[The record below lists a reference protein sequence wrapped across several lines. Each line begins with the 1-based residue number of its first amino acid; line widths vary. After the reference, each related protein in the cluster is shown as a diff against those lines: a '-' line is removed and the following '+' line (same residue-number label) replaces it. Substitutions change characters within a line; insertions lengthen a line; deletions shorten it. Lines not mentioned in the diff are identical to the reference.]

1 VLTHGSLFA
10 GIGGFD
16 LGFEW
21 AGIETV
27 WTIENDK
34 NCNQVLA
41 THWPNVKRYED
52 VRQVGIDTL
61 EAVDVISGGFPC
73 QPASLAGDRLGREDD
88 RWLWPEFARIVRGLR
103 PAWVVVE
110 NVIGLLSVNDGRAM
124 GGILRDLA
132 AFGYDAE
139 WESLPAAAFGAPHL
153 RFRVFIVAYPNR
165 SGDQGQGQGQEP
177 IFRPFP
183 LRTFAPEAWGD
194 VSQWE
199 AWLHQPNVHR
209 VPYGFPHIVDRVRG
223 LGNAVVPAVAEW
235 IGRRLVRMDDRP

>member
-1 VLTHGSLFA
+1 MNHGSLFA

-16 LGFEW
+16 LGFER
-21 AGIETV
+21 AGIETL
-27 WTIENDK
+27 WTVENDPY
-34 NCNQVLA
+34 CQEVLA
-41 THWPNVKRYED
+41 RHWPTVKRYGD
-52 VRQVGIDTL
+52 VRQVGPDTL

-73 QPASLAGDRLGREDD
+73 QPASLAGDRLGSEDD

-132 AFGYDAE
+132 ALGYDAE

-153 RFRVFIVAYPNR
+153 RFRVFVVAYANGT
-165 SGDQGQGQGQEP
+165 GDQGQGQGAVDF
-177 IFRPFP
+177 FRSFP
-183 LRTFAPEAWGD
+183 LRDFAPEAWGD

-199 AWLHQPNVHR
+199 TWLHQPDLHR
-209 VPYGFPHIVDRVRG
+209 VPYGFPRVVDRIRG

-235 IGRRLVRMDDRP
+235 IGRRIVDA

>member
-1 VLTHGSLFA
+1 MLTHGSLFA

-16 LGFEW
+16 LGFER

-27 WTIENDK
+27 WQIEMDTF
-34 NCNQVLA
+34 CREVLA
-41 THWPNVKRYED
+41 KHWLGAKRYGD
-52 VRQVGIDTL
+52 IRNVRAEEL
-61 EAVDVISGGFPC
+61 EPVDVISSGFPC
-73 QPASLAGDRLGREDD
+73 QPVSIAGDRRAQHDE
-88 RWLWPEFARIVRGLR
+88 RWLWPQALRIIRCLGPR
-103 PAWVVVE
+103 WVVVE
-110 NVIGLLSVNDGRAM
+110 NVIGLLSANDGRAM
-124 GGILRDLA
+124 GEILRDLA
-132 AFGYDAE
+132 SIGYDAE

-199 AWLHQPNVHR
+199 AWLHQPDVHR
-209 VPYGFPHIVDRVRG
+209 VPYGFPHVVDRVRA
-223 LGNAVVPAVAEW
+223 LGNAVTVTVAEW
-235 IGRRLVRMDDRP
+235 IGRRLVNANLR